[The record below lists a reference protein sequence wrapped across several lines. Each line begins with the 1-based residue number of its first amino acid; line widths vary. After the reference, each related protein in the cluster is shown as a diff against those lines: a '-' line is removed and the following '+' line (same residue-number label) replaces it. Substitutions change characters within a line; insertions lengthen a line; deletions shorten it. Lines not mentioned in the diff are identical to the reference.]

1 MVGDETATQ
10 AIRSIDQF
18 APYVL
23 EAYILSPSDKLCYF
37 HWNGMHIRLNFI
49 ALSKSSTSSFKPKLA
64 RICVGSQTTQNLIH
78 ASTAL

>member
-1 MVGDETATQ
+1 VIGDETATQ

-23 EAYILSPSDKLCYF
+23 EAHILSPSDSYF